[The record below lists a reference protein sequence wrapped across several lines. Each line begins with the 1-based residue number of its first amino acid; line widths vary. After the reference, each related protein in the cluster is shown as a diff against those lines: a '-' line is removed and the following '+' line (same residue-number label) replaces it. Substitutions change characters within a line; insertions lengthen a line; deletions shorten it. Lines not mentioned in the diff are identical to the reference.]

1 MNPSIIRPKTMEPIQ
16 RGLQNLTLKVNAID
30 ATIDHS
36 GTKPGIRIP
45 GSMSLTRAAEA
56 ISKLAE
62 AEKAITQINHICRT
76 QHFYCAAWNLQLV
89 LAEQYGI
96 DFASPKP
103 GMFGDEPPQKM
114 TFPLT
119 HDTNGTITIGQF
131 KMEDMTVET
140 AMTTDDQDVPRL
152 RISVS
157 LKNLDEHKATH
168 LFDLLDDMPN
178 PWKGKTLIFD
188 EGREPRAVQIKKSTM
203 TLDQIALNPK
213 EEKAMDLFL
222 HQIRHHEILRENGI
236 IFNRGILLYGPW
248 GTGKTLAAA
257 IFMAEAEAKGITVL
271 HERSWK
277 RLEQTVALAKSMQ
290 PAVVFC
296 EDIDL
301 MQDRTFI
308 NDLDDASEKSCEVS
322 LIATTNHRDS
332 LEDAFLR
339 TGRMDM
345 SIAFTLPEQETRAQ
359 ILAINGCTAWSQ
371 ELGEVTDGMTGSD
384 LAEVGKRARTYSI
397 PTGIPITAEQLVSA
411 ALTMATPPKKA
422 VSTDPSQLFI
432 GWLRA
437 NLGLDV
443 IGKLAVANAQA
454 TEQVYEKT
462 CEIDNAVDHAKDKLT
477 STYNLLDTVDDK
489 VEALS
494 D

>member
-1 MNPSIIRPKTMEPIQ
+1 MEPIQ
-16 RGLQNLTLKVNAID
+16 RGLQNLTIKVDAID
-30 ATIDHS
+30 ANIDHS
-36 GTKPGIRIP
+36 GAEPGIRIP
-45 GSMSLTRAAEA
+45 GSMSLTRAAAA
-56 ISKLAE
+56 IEKLAE
-62 AEKAITQINHICRT
+62 AERAITQINHICRT

-114 TFPLT
+114 TFPLS
-119 HDTNGTITIGQF
+119 HDTDGTITIGQF

-157 LKNLDEHKATH
+157 LKNVDEHKATH
-168 LFDLLDDMPN
+168 LFGLLDDMPN

-188 EGREPRAVQIKKSTM
+188 EGREPRSVQIKQSTM

-222 HQIRHHEILRENGI
+222 HQIRHHEILRMHGI

-257 IFMAEAEAKGITVL
+257 IFMAEAEKKGITVL

-301 MQDRTFI
+301 MQDRGFI
-308 NDLDDASEKSCEVS
+308 NDLDDASEKNCEVS
-322 LIATTNHRDS
+322 LIATTNHPELLS
-332 LEDAFLR
+332 DAFKR
-339 TGRMDM
+339 TGRVDM
-345 SIAFTLPEQETRAQ
+345 SIAFELPETETREK
-359 ILAINGCTAWSQ
+359 ILAINGCRAWSE
-371 ELGEVTDGMTGSD
+371 ELGEVTEGMTGSD
-384 LAEVGKRARTYSI
+384 LAEIGKRARTYSI
-397 PTGIPITAEQLVSA
+397 PTGTPITKEQLVSA
-411 ALTMATPPKKA
+411 ALTMSTPPKKV
-422 VSTDPSQLFI
+422 VSTDTAELFI
-432 GWLRA
+432 GWMRQ
-437 NLGLDV
+437 NLGLDALGGMA
-443 IGKLAVANAQA
+443 IAQK
-454 TEQVYEKT
+454 QSLDSIYEKA
-462 CEIDNAVDHAKDKLT
+462 CEIDGTVDRHTDKLA

-489 VEALS
+489 VEALG